1 MRNGY
6 NRTRKRWNMSSL
18 CNADQDRIAHST
30 SRRGLHCT
38 GVRRK
43 KDSKAHLYIDCAFVL
58 LTISETAC
66 RIVSQKCTPPCAFKC
81 KNSLFA
87 QGCAFIY
94 WACTFGQKTEA
105 EGQR

>member
-43 KDSKAHLYIDCAFVL
+43 KDSKAHLCIDCAFGL

-66 RIVSQKCTPPCAFKC
+66 RIASQKCTPPCAFRAKI
-81 KNSLFA
+81 SLLA
-87 QGCAFIY
+87 QYCTSIY
-94 WACTFGQKTEA
+94 WACTFGPRTEA
-105 EGQR
+105 EGRR